1 MLQAVI
7 AKEIR
12 EILSSAKFL
21 AAFSVCAFLIIV
33 AFYSGASNYLNSV
46 EKYEAAKAEN
56 LRRFEG
62 VTQWFNVQQNRI
74 MMPPEPLAALVS
86 GVSNDVGRLVDVEP
100 RGELAAY
107 GSRFNEEPV
116 YAVFRFLDLEF
127 IFMVVLSLFAI
138 LLCYDSVS
146 GEKEGG
152 TLKLALANQIPRSTF
167 ILGKLIGAGGTLTV
181 SLLAAMAIGVVLLPI
196 MGVPMSS
203 DDWIRLLMII
213 SCGILYFGVF
223 LTLSLFVS
231 SVTHRSANSF
241 LILLVVWIVIVSI
254 LPRASVLLAGRA
266 VDVPSV
272 DQTSYEK
279 AAYASSLWADFRDE
293 LAGYQ
298 GTKTEDIEAIMS
310 AFNAYMDSLTE
321 ARDQK
326 MNDYAGR
333 LNENRYNRQLV
344 QQKVAFGLARISPA
358 ASLSLATASLA
369 GTSLAI
375 KDRFRDDANEYQRAF
390 ASFLKEK
397 TGMNMGGRIIVM
409 HSDDAEPEEEIDAS
423 EIPVFQ
429 PRQREL
435 AGSIGAA
442 AIDIALLAMF
452 NLLLFAASFLAFGR
466 YDAR

>member
-7 AKEIR
+7 AKEVR
-12 EILSSAKFL
+12 DILSSAKFL
-21 AAFSVCAFLIIV
+21 SAFSVCAFLIVV
-33 AFYSGASNYLNSV
+33 AFYAGASNYLSSV
-46 EKYEAAKAEN
+46 ERYEAARAEN

-116 YAVFRFLDLEF
+116 FAVFRFLDLEF
-127 IFMVVLSLFAI
+127 IFLVVLSLFAI
-138 LLCYDSVS
+138 LLCYDGVS

-152 TLKLALANQIPRSTF
+152 TLRLALANQIPRSTF

-181 SLLAAMAIGVVLLPI
+181 ALLGAMAIGVTLLPI
-196 MGVPMSS
+196 MGVPMSG
-203 DDWIRLLMII
+203 DDWVRLLLII
-213 SCGILYFGVF
+213 VCGILYFGVF
-223 LTLSLFVS
+223 LTLSLLVS
-231 SVTHRSANSF
+231 SLTHRSASSF
-241 LILLVVWIVIVSI
+241 LILLVIWIVVVSI

-279 AAYASSLWADFRDE
+279 AAFASSLWADFRDE

-298 GTKTEDIEAIMS
+298 GTKTDDIEAMMH
-310 AFNAYMDSLTE
+310 AFNAYMDSLSQ

-326 MNDYAGR
+326 MSDYAGR
-333 LNENRYNRQLV
+333 INENRYNRQVV
-344 QQKVAFGLARISPA
+344 QQQVAFGLARLSPA

-369 GTSLAI
+369 GTSLAM
-375 KDRFRDDANEYQRAF
+375 KDRFRDDANQYQKAF

-397 TGMNMGGRIIVM
+397 TGMDMGGRVIVM
-409 HSDDAEPEEEIDAS
+409 LSDDAQPEEEIDAS

-429 PRQREL
+429 SSRREL

-442 AIDIALLAMF
+442 AIDIGLLAMF
-452 NLLLFAASFLAFGR
+452 NLLFFAASFVAFGR